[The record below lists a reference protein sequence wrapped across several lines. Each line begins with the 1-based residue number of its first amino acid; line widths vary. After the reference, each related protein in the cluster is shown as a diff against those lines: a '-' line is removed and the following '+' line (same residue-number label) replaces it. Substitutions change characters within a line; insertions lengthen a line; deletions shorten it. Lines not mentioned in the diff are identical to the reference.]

1 MPKVPISEIG
11 TAMLGMKV
19 ARPLRRNR
27 NTTMIT
33 SATAMH
39 SVRSTSCSEARMVVV
54 LSCVTVMSMAAGIE
68 AFSCG
73 SMARMLS
80 TVSMMLASGC
90 LVTEIRIAGLPLTRP
105 ALRRSST
112 ESTTSPRLLINT
124 GAPLRYATTR
134 SLYCAAF
141 LA

>member
-1 MPKVPISEIG
+1 MSEIG

-33 SATAMH
+33 SATEMS

-54 LSCVTVMSMAAGIE
+54 RSEAIRILIAAGID
-68 AFSCG
+68 ALSTG
-73 SMARMLS
+73 SIALMRS

-90 LVTEIRIAGLPLTRP
+90 LKMISRMAGWPSAMP

-112 ESTTSPRLLINT
+112 ESTTVPRLDSST
-124 GAPLRYATTR
+124 GAPLR
-134 SLYCAAF
+134 
-141 LA
+141 